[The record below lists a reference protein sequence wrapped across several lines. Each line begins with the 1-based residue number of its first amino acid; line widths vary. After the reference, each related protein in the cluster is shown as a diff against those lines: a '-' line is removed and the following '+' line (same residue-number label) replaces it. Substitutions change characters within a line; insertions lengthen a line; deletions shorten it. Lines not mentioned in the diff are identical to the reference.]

1 MNIIHPI
8 RRRPLDRAALD
19 WPALENLVALGNIS
33 GAVSLNLATDGGA
46 RAFIGT
52 LIGNA
57 TLAPQNIPVAGL
69 VVITVVLVQD
79 AAGGRAVTL
88 PANTTLLEGS
98 NGSLNPAA
106 NSANIVTL
114 ITRDGGATWLAT
126 ISEGRPRQTVEA
138 GLSSLMV
145 SNWATRTSAADNQ
158 WVSVTWSPE
167 RGLFVAVADT
177 GTGNRVMTSPD
188 GITWTIRS
196 SAADNDWV
204 SVTWSP
210 ERGLFVAVA
219 ITGTGNQVMTSPD
232 GITWT
237 IRTSAADNQWRS
249 VTWSPEL
256 GLFVAVAWSGTGNRV
271 MTSLALP

>member
-126 ISEGRPRQTVEA
+126 ISEGAPRQFDPLYINPLANGAFHTVFDFPVT
-138 GLSSLMV
+138 LNL
-145 SNWATRTSAADNQ
+145 AAVRQRGTGTLVYARSTDGTTFTN
-158 WVSVTWSPE
+158 VTGSVTFNANDV
-167 RGLFVAVADT
+167 L
-177 GTGNRVMTSPD
+177 RVT
-188 GITWTIRS
+188 
-196 SAADNDWV
+196 V
-204 SVTWSP
+204 S
-210 ERGLFVAVA
+210 GFAGFLA
-219 ITGTGNQVMTSPD
+219 IAIP
-232 GITWT
+232 
-237 IRTSAADNQWRS
+237 RTA
-249 VTWSPEL
+249 
-256 GLFVAVAWSGTGNRV
+256 
-271 MTSLALP
+271 